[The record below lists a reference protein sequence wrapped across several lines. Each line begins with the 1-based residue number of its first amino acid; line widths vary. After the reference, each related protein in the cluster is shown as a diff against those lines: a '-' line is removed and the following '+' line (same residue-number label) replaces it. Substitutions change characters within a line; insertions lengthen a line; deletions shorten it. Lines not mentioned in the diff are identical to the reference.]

1 MFVIT
6 NKNDQNAWLEYKREV
21 KEWKSHKTKQ
31 EFLVTK
37 DTTGYEKRGRE
48 IEYKWRI
55 VFNYLEEQQ
64 KQRIAEEEAANA
76 LVALSKVK
84 IKKESIPIRRS
95 ARLNKAS
102 K

>member
-31 EFLVTK
+31 EFLVAK
-37 DTTGYEKRGRE
+37 DITGYEKRGRE

-64 KQRIAEEEAANA
+64 KQRIEEEEAANA

-84 IKKESIPIRRS
+84 IKKESIPTRRS
-95 ARLNKAS
+95 ARLNKAGE
-102 K
+102 